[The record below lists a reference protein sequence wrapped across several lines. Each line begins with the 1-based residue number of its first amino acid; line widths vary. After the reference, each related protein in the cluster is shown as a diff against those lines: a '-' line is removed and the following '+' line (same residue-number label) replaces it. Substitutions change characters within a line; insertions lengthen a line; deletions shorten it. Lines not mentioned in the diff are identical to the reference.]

1 MKLSSTQKRSVI
13 KKVIS
18 AAHSSSNKL
27 VRVSLISF
35 ELAPLQAKH
44 LTLKHRGLHADSGW
58 GLVQPD
64 HILEEAHHW

>member
-1 MKLSSTQKRSVI
+1 MKLSSTQKRPEI

-27 VRVSLISF
+27 VRVSLILF

-44 LTLKHRGLHADSGW
+44 LTLKHRGLHAG
-58 GLVQPD
+58 
-64 HILEEAHHW
+64 